1 MQGSG
6 VGVLDKCMEL
16 TNSLSMSSGG
26 LTALELA
33 RRTGMDRGTVH
44 RLLKAMVYWKQV
56 ETADG
61 TYRLGAGA
69 LLSASSYLTRLPL
82 RRVALPYAIDLQN
95 VISDRP
101 AIVSVAL
108 PVGDQIVLIDRMWTA
123 TTPFNVIADLEDR
136 FDMDSCTSGRAVL
149 ATFTPG
155 AAAGLLGEE
164 RYLAVAPRLEKIR
177 ETGGYSFG
185 HSEQRKG
192 LSSMGY
198 PVRHGDGSAIGALVV
213 AGLEMETDMRASSS
227 LAHHMQRACA
237 GIAERLFNSS
247 AV

>member
-6 VGVLDKCMEL
+6 VGVLDKCMAL
-16 TNSLSMSSGG
+16 MRCLSVSPGA

-33 RRTGMDRGTVH
+33 RQTGMDRGTVH

-56 ETADG
+56 ETGDG

-123 TTPFNVIADLEDR
+123 TTPFNVIADLDDR
-136 FDMDSCTSGRAVL
+136 FDMDACTSGRAVL
-149 ATFTPG
+149 ATLS
-155 AAAGLLGEE
+155 AASAEALVGEE

-177 ETGGYSFG
+177 KNGGYSFG

-192 LSSMGY
+192 LSAMGY
-198 PVRHGDGSAIGALVV
+198 PVRHGDGPAIGALVV
-213 AGLEMETDMRASSS
+213 AGLEMEADMRVSSS

-237 GIAERLFNSS
+237 GIAERLVMSS
-247 AV
+247 PG